1 MTDREPD
8 PGPDPSP
15 PVTDNAE
22 PTLVEPV
29 MIAAF
34 EGWNDA
40 GEAASTALEHL
51 ELTWDATPLTSIDP
65 EEYYDFQVTR
75 PHVRLNGGVTRRIEW
90 QTTRLSVAQLPGTER
105 HVVLVNGIEPNL
117 RWQAFCRELLGHV
130 ERLGVTKVITLG
142 ALLTDT
148 PHTRPTPVTGT
159 AYDGASAKELRV
171 EPTSYQG
178 PTGIVGVFQN
188 ACVEAGVPAISFW
201 AAVPHYVSQARVP
214 KAAVALLHRIEE
226 VLDVEV
232 PLGALPEQ
240 AEEWERTVS
249 EMAEADD
256 EVREYVRQL
265 EEQAEADA
273 DTDSLSK
280 ASGDEIA
287 ADFERYLRRRGTGGS
302 GH

>member
-1 MTDREPD
+1 MTDRD
-8 PGPDPSP
+8 PASGAE
-15 PVTDNAE
+15 NAL
-22 PTLVEPV
+22 PRLVDPV

-51 ELTWDATPLTSIDP
+51 ELMWDAEPLLSIDP

-75 PHVRLNGGVTRRIEW
+75 PHVRQADGVTRKIEW
-90 QTTRLSVAQLPGTER
+90 QTTRLSVAVLPGTDR

-117 RWQAFCRELLGHV
+117 RWRSFCRELLGYIDA
-130 ERLGVTKVITLG
+130 LGVTKVITLG

-148 PHTRPTPVTGT
+148 PHTRPTPVSGT
-159 AYDGASAKELRV
+159 SYDKASASELDV
-171 EPTSYQG
+171 EPTTYQG

-188 ACVEAGVPAISFW
+188 ACVEAGIPAVSFW
-201 AAVPHYVSQARVP
+201 ASVPHYVSQAPVP
-214 KAAVALLHRIEE
+214 KAAVALLHRVEE

-256 EVREYVRQL
+256 EVRDYVRQL
-265 EEQAEADA
+265 EEQAEADDA
-273 DTDSLSK
+273 DAPLQEAD
-280 ASGDEIA
+280 GDAIA
-287 ADFERYLRRRGTGGS
+287 ADFERYLRRRGSGGAGS
-302 GH
+302 

>member
-1 MTDREPD
+1 MTDRD
-8 PGPDPSP
+8 PRTGASGDLPR
-15 PVTDNAE
+15 
-22 PTLVEPV
+22 LVEPV

-51 ELTWDATPLTSIDP
+51 ELSWDATPLASIDP

-75 PHVRLNGGVTRRIEW
+75 PHVRLADGVTRKIEW
-90 QTTRLSVAQLPGTER
+90 QTTRLSVAKLPGTER

-117 RWQAFCRELLGHV
+117 RWRSFCRELLDYV
-130 ERLGVTKVITLG
+130 EKLGVTKVITLG

-148 PHTRPTPVTGT
+148 PHTRPTPVSGIS
-159 AYDGASAKELRV
+159 YDKSSAGELRV
-171 EPTSYQG
+171 EPSSYQG

-188 ACVEAGVPAISFW
+188 ACVEAGIPAVSFW
-201 AAVPHYVSQARVP
+201 ASVPHYVSQARVP
-214 KAAVALLHRIEE
+214 KAAVALLHRVEE

-232 PLGALPEQ
+232 PLGGLPEQ

-273 DTDSLSK
+273 DALPEAD
-280 ASGDEIA
+280 GDAIA

-302 GH
+302 GN

>member
-1 MTDREPD
+1 MTDRD
-8 PGPDPSP
+8 PGTGAAGDLPR
-15 PVTDNAE
+15 
-22 PTLVEPV
+22 LVEPV

-51 ELTWDATPLTSIDP
+51 ELSWDATPLASIDP

-75 PHVRLNGGVTRRIEW
+75 PHVRLADGVTRRIEW
-90 QTTRLSVAQLPGTER
+90 QTTRLSVASLPGTER

-117 RWQAFCRELLGHV
+117 RWRGFCRELLGYV
-130 ERLGVTKVITLG
+130 DKLGVTKVITLG

-148 PHTRPTPVTGT
+148 PHTRPTPVSGIS
-159 AYDGASAKELRV
+159 YDKSSAGALRV
-171 EPTSYQG
+171 EPSSYQG

-188 ACVEAGVPAISFW
+188 ACVEAGVPAVSFW

-214 KAAVALLHRIEE
+214 KAAVALLHRVEE
-226 VLDVEV
+226 LLDVEV
-232 PLGALPEQ
+232 PLGGLPEQ

-249 EMAEADD
+249 EMADADD

-265 EEQAEADA
+265 EEQAEAESDNLPEADGDA
-273 DTDSLSK
+273 
-280 ASGDEIA
+280 IA

-302 GH
+302 GN